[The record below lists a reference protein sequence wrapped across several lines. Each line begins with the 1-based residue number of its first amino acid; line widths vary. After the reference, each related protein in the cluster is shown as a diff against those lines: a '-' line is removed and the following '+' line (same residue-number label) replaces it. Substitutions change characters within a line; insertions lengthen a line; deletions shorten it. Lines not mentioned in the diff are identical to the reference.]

1 MDPSAAPLVVIA
13 GPTASGKT
21 ALAVR
26 VALALGAEI
35 ISADSQQV
43 YRRFDVGT
51 AKPSAAERA
60 AVPHHLVSFV
70 DPHDVYSAARF
81 QADADRAISDIRG
94 RGKRVV
100 VVGGTGLYLRV
111 LLRGVMEAPSADP
124 AFRAALEARAAQEGR
139 EALHRELARVD
150 PGAASVIQPT
160 DLVRI
165 TRALEI
171 HAATGRP
178 ASALRREHGFGEV
191 RHVHRLFLLAPERAA
206 LYEAINAR
214 TQGLYAAGL
223 VEETRRLAGEGF
235 RDAAPMRSVGYAEA
249 LQVVDGTLPEAEA
262 VALTAQATRKY
273 AKRQFTWFRKEPG
286 AEVLAQP
293 AGDSLLD
300 ALRRGE

>member
-1 MDPSAAPLVVIA
+1 MDPASAPLVVIA

-26 VALALGAEI
+26 AALALGAEI

-43 YRRFDVGT
+43 YRHFDVGT
-51 AKPSAAERA
+51 AKPSAAELG

-111 LLRGVMEAPSADP
+111 LLRGVMEAPSANP
-124 AFRAALEARAAQEGR
+124 AFRAALEARAEREGR
-139 EALHRELARVD
+139 PALHRELAQVD
-150 PGAASVIQPT
+150 PAAAAVIQPT
-160 DLVRI
+160 DLIRI

-178 ASALRREHGFGEV
+178 ASALRTEHAFSEA
-191 RHVHRLFLLAPERAA
+191 RHPHRLFVLQPDRAA

-214 TQGLYAAGL
+214 TRALYAVGL
-223 VEETRRLAGEGF
+223 VEETRRLSSEGF
-235 RDAAPMRSVGYAEA
+235 REAAPMRSVGYAEA
-249 LQVVDGTLPEAEA
+249 LRVVDGTLSEADA
-262 VALTAQATRKY
+262 VVLTAQATRKY

-286 AEVLAQP
+286 AVFLPPPGPSVLPDGIRCA
-293 AGDSLLD
+293 
-300 ALRRGE
+300 

>member
-51 AKPSAAERA
+51 AKPSAAELA
-60 AVPHHLVSFV
+60 SVPHHLLSFV
-70 DPHDVYSAARF
+70 DPHDAYSAARF
-81 QADADRAISDIRG
+81 QADADRAVSDIRA

-111 LLRGVMEAPSADP
+111 LLRGVMEAPSANP
-124 AFRAALEARAAQEGR
+124 AFRAALEARAARGGR
-139 EALHRELARVD
+139 EALHRELAQVD
-150 PGAASVIQPT
+150 PEAASVIQPT

-191 RHVHRLFLLAPERAA
+191 RHAHRLFVLMPDREA
-206 LYEAINAR
+206 LYGAINAR
-214 TQGLYAAGL
+214 TRGLYAAGL
-223 VEETRRLAGEGF
+223 VEETRRLAAEGF
-235 RDAAPMRSVGYAEA
+235 RDAAPMRSVGYA
-249 LQVVDGTLPEAEA
+249 
-262 VALTAQATRKY
+262 
-273 AKRQFTWFRKEPG
+273 
-286 AEVLAQP
+286 
-293 AGDSLLD
+293 
-300 ALRRGE
+300 